1 MERGFCLSALPW
13 QTPLPRAVIGPASRR
28 FSARRTSLVN
38 ALASLIWAMVM
49 AAIEAQAAVSRSD
62 CELALQRRYAR
73 LQVSTR
79 PLAACDIP
87 RFG

>member
-1 MERGFCLSALPW
+1 
-13 QTPLPRAVIGPASRR
+13 
-28 FSARRTSLVN
+28 
-38 ALASLIWAMVM
+38 MVM

-62 CELALQRRYAR
+62 CELALQHRYAR